1 MARLDPNVND
11 LQFTDVAVTRRARP
25 AQHQLSLLQHIWVE
39 WGTKADWNALCELHY
54 KGHTLAAG
62 SRFMRAV
69 LREPGRAEQ
78 LIGVMVFANPRPL
91 DGGRNDVFSH
101 LKPNVNGRDNRLINQ
116 ARLLWVNTNMTWN
129 NRTVL
134 DTMYRSAGIAY
145 RFKNLA
151 YRMYAGHYNLRHV
164 ESRSSMGR
172 FNPFSIKTGMK
183 FVKPKPAAALE
194 PGLKFFAAHFRSN
207 PQDIVAISEE
217 LDAKPPLER
226 AYFERKL
233 REFYYKWSSVEKSGD
248 KRDLGMTRINELP
261 IDYVLKQIMQLVFSA
276 TVYWIW
282 VSPDLVDDVEDLSG
296 TATCT
301 VLNDAGEPETVTM
314 PMTEYRQRIARVGGK
329 FDGKRVRRLPS
340 AMPLLAFDQQGVDE
354 PLVGDWKHD
363 GLYTGPQSVRLIGE
377 GA

>member
-1 MARLDPNVND
+1 VTTD
-11 LQFTDVAVTRRARP
+11 LQFTEVSATAPVYHAGKPR
-25 AQHQLSLLQHIWVE
+25 QLSLLDHIFVE
-39 WGTKADWNALCELHY
+39 WGSKADWDALCELHY

-62 SRFMRAV
+62 SRYMRCV

-91 DGGRNDVFSH
+91 DGGRNEVFPH

-116 ARLLWVNTNMTWN
+116 TRLRWVNSSMTWN

-151 YRMYAGHYNLRHV
+151 YRMYCAHYGLKFV

-172 FNPFSIKTGMK
+172 FNPFSIKTGMQ

-194 PGLKFFAAHFRSN
+194 PGLKFFAGHFKSS
-207 PQDIVAISEE
+207 PQDIVAIAEE
-217 LDAKPPLER
+217 LAGKSDGER
-226 AYFERKL
+226 QFLERKL

-248 KRDLGMTRINELP
+248 KRDLGMTRVNELP
-261 IDYVLKQIMQLVFSA
+261 IDYVLKQVMQLVFSA

-282 VSPDLVDDVEDLSG
+282 QAVDKG
-296 TATCT
+296 
-301 VLNDAGEPETVTM
+301 P
-314 PMTEYRQRIARVGGK
+314 
-329 FDGKRVRRLPS
+329 LPRS
-340 AMPLLAFDQQGVDE
+340 MPLKAFDEQGPNDPLKRTTWISPNEIITPSVDAISKSIGVMRT
-354 PLVGDWKHD
+354 VGK
-363 GLYTGPQSVRLIGE
+363 
-377 GA
+377 AAA